1 MKRLIDDE
9 LWALVQP
16 LLPPHAPHPKG
27 GRPFVDDRAALTGIV
42 FVLRSGIPWEML
54 PHELGCGS
62 GVTCWRRL
70 RDWQAAGVW
79 DRLHQLLLGRLAQAG
94 KLDWRRACLDS
105 RSLAAKRG
113 AGHEPESDRPSAP
126 WQQAPCTGRCQR
138 DPIGHTRECGQPQ
151 RLQTAR
157 ANARRRGAGTHA
169 PTGAAPS
176 QARQAARRQRL
187 RPCLLPQGMPPSW
200 RCAAHRAS
208 RQGGLTKTGTPPLG
222 RRTHPGLAGALSL
235 SDHPLRAPGGHPP
248 RFSLP
253 GLHPH
258 LPAMS
263 AAVMKDAL
271 RGALIRRAERV
282 AAGLRRRSGTRWPW
296 RSVAPGGSRGA
307 SRRNRSW
314 TWS

>member
-113 AGHEPESDRPSAP
+113 QDTSPNPTDRARPGSKHHVLVDANGIPLATRVSAANRNDSKLLEPMLDAVVPVRTHQPGRPRRRPDKLHADKGYDH
-126 WQQAPCTGRCQR
+126 AFCRKAC
-138 DPIGHTRECGQPQ
+138 
-151 RLQTAR
+151 
-157 ANARRRGAGTHA
+157 RRRGVA
-169 PTGAAPS
+169 PRIARRGKEASQRLGRHRWVVERTLAWLARFRCLTIRYERRADIHQGFLS
-176 QARQAARRQRL
+176 QA
-187 RPCLLPQGMPPSW
+187 C
-200 RCAAHRAS
+200 
-208 RQGGLTKTGTPPLG
+208 T
-222 RRTHPGLAGALSL
+222 
-235 SDHPLRAPGGHPP
+235 
-248 RFSLP
+248 
-253 GLHPH
+253 
-258 LPAMS
+258 
-263 AAVMKDAL
+263 
-271 RGALIRRAERV
+271 LICQQC
-282 AAGLRRRSGTRWPW
+282 LRRL
-296 RSVAPGGSRGA
+296 
-307 SRRNRSW
+307 
-314 TWS
+314 